1 MRQPAM
7 KQTALFNCWFIIIL
21 ILVSFSRI
29 PPAYAEKVRNGNE
42 LALSYAT
49 NNAAG
54 KIALIKSVAGVFHT
68 FRYLKVTEIKANA
81 PRDGVVTLTAVE
93 PSSDIMVRIIVNT
106 PLSLE
111 IVKSLQTGE
120 CMACKG
126 RINSSGT
133 VQTNLLVIDPAIIN
147 HKDREAPKPSKELNN
162 LSKFWFAPLIYISSE
177 TIGSFNRA
185 TVFSESFIFSTTSR
199 PAFLNSRLYL

>member
-1 MRQPAM
+1 M
-7 KQTALFNCWFIIIL
+7 KKTANFVCRFIIIL
-21 ILVSFSRI
+21 IFVSFSRLS
-29 PPAYAEKVRNGNE
+29 PAYAEKVRNGNE

-54 KIALIKSVAGVFHT
+54 KIALIKSVAGAFHT
-68 FRYLKVTEIKANA
+68 FRYLKVTAIQTNA
-81 PRDGVVTLTAVE
+81 PRAGAVTLTAVE

-120 CMACKG
+120 CVACKG

-133 VQTNLLVIDPAIIN
+133 APTNLLVIDPAVIN
-147 HKDREAPKPSKELNN
+147 HKDRKAPKFGKELLREVDKN
-162 LSKFWFAPLIYISSE
+162 AY
-177 TIGSFNRA
+177 
-185 TVFSESFIFSTTSR
+185 
-199 PAFLNSRLYL
+199 